1 MSLLQYDTDTWILVW
16 YTDSKRIQIYDIR
29 IPTDSKQWYTD
40 SNWYDTWYTDS
51 QTVSPMICDTPIHG
65 RYHLRISIPKILGY
79 SVIHKQYPWYS
90 DTRMTHWPPGL
101 AIGINMY
108 SIEREKQW
116 LNNWPWEVSMTQPCL
131 LPLSSLPPPPPTEI
145 VGVSITTFK
154 EDI

>member
-1 MSLLQYDTDTWILVW
+1 MSLLQLDSENMNPCMIYGFKTYSNLW
-16 YTDSKRIQIYDIR
+16 YTDSKRIQNSDIR
-29 IPTDSKQWYTD
+29 IQT
-40 SNWYDTWYTDS
+40 TWYTDT

-65 RYHLRISIPKILGY
+65 QYHLRISIPKILGY

-145 VGVSITTFK
+145 VGVKITTFK